1 MITLYDETLKD
12 IKGRVNHTF
21 ADSIVDY
28 DNGYI
33 CDIISEIADNN
44 VDIYT
49 SDLLDWL
56 RYNYSI
62 VEDANREFGT
72 PDDIIKQCQQGQYYK
87 YNNDLYDVMD
97 DMILLFAYNYLRDND
112 IELNAEQLEELES
125 ELSTI
130 DNNDKLEDIIDKIEE
145 IKGSDNDE

>member
-62 VEDANREFGT
+62 VEDANREYGT

-97 DMILLFAYNYLRDND
+97 DMLLLFAYNYLRDND

-130 DNNDKLEDIIDKIEE
+130 DNNDKLEDIIEKIEE
-145 IKGSDNDE
+145 IKGE

>member
-1 MITLYDETLKD
+1 MTTLYDET
-12 IKGRVNHTF
+12 IKEIKERVNHTF

-28 DNGYI
+28 NDGYI

-44 VDIYT
+44 IDIYT
-49 SDLLDWL
+49 YDLLDWL
-56 RYNYSI
+56 RYNYDV
-62 VEDANREFGT
+62 VEDTNREFGT

-87 YNNDLYDVMD
+87 YSNDLYDVID
-97 DMILLFAYNYLRDND
+97 DMILLFAYNYLRVNN

-130 DNNDKLEDIIDKIEE
+130 DNNDKLDDIVDKIEE
-145 IKGSDNDE
+145 IKGE